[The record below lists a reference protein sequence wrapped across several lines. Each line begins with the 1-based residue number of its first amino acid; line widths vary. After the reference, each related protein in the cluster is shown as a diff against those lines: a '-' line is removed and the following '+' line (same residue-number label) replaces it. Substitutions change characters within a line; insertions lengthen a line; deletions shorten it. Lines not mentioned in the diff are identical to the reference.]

1 MKAARLLAVVLL
13 VTAAFVLGFD
23 TGGRQAPDP
32 VPPSMPPSGRELWD
46 SLPVELLANV
56 AEGIQ
61 EQISD
66 LQDDL
71 ARVQVIQREK
81 ISRDTT
87 G

>member
-1 MKAARLLAVVLL
+1 MKAARVLAVVLL

-23 TGGRQAPDP
+23 TGGRQVPDP
-32 VPPSMPPSGRELWD
+32 APPAVPLSGRELWD

-61 EQISD
+61 QQISD

-71 ARVQVIQREK
+71 QEVQELQRE
-81 ISRDTT
+81 RLAEN
-87 G
+87 